1 MTRGER
7 IRNRTSEI
15 RNQTKP
21 FHPQLFINKADTAS
35 IMKSRSVIYISLFVD
50 LIIAAS
56 KFIAAAF
63 TGSSS
68 MISEGIHSLI
78 DAVSQVLL
86 IWGIRTS
93 SRSADADRPFGY
105 GKELYFWSFMVSLVI
120 FIMGGCISFYE
131 GLAHLNKPE
140 LQGNPNWNY
149 VILAIA
155 FAFNMVSMIAALKAF
170 NTQRGKMGF
179 WKAVIHTKDPLTII
193 VLLGDFGDLLGLGVA
208 FLGIYL
214 GRLLH
219 NPYYDG
225 IASMVIGI
233 ILIVISGLLVRESKS
248 LLMGETISRRTLRK
262 IVTLIESDEEV
273 IRVKKHFST
282 YMAPED
288 VLLQLNTVFK
298 QGLNTKQITD
308 AIERLTKTIQ
318 AEYPRIKQIFIEP
331 VRQ

>member
-1 MTRGER
+1 
-7 IRNRTSEI
+7 
-15 RNQTKP
+15 
-21 FHPQLFINKADTAS
+21 
-35 IMKSRSVIYISLFVD
+35 MKSRSFIYISLVVD
-50 LIIAAS
+50 LIIATS

-68 MISEGIHSLI
+68 MVSEGVHSVI

-86 IWGIRTS
+86 IWGIKTS

-131 GLAHLNKPE
+131 GLVRLNKPE
-140 LQGNPNWNY
+140 LVTSPTWNY
-149 VILAIA
+149 IILAVA
-155 FAFNMVSMIAALKAF
+155 FAFNMVSMFAALKAF
-170 NTQRGKMGF
+170 NSERGKMAF

-193 VLLGDFGDLLGLGVA
+193 VLLGDFGDLLGLGIA
-208 FLGIYL
+208 FLGILL

-225 IASMVIGI
+225 IASMLIGI
-233 ILIVISGLLVRESKS
+233 VLIIISGVLVRESKS

-262 IVTLIESDEEV
+262 IIALIEADDEV
-273 IRVKKHFST
+273 IKVKRHFST
-282 YMAPED
+282 YMAPEE
-288 VLLQLNTVFK
+288 VLLQLKAVFK
-298 QGLNTKQITD
+298 PGLNTRQITS

-318 AEYPRIKQIFIEP
+318 GEFPRIKQIFIEP
-331 VRQ
+331 VAG